1 MEDPLIQFKNVSLG
15 YNNKTVLAGLSF
27 SLNRGDFIGIVGTN
41 GSGKTTILKGI
52 LRLIN
57 PLSGEITSQDSLVY
71 GYVPQSNT
79 IDDIFPFTVFEIV
92 KMGLH
97 AKMPMLQ
104 PFNNANKARINL
116 VLNQIGIEA
125 YASIPYRNLSGG
137 LKQRVLMA
145 RALVSK
151 PDVLILDEPTN
162 DLDISS
168 EKAIMDLIQI
178 LHNNGKITV
187 IMVSHL
193 INVVINYVEKIGFIG
208 SDKFEILP
216 IETALSEKEFW
227 RTYHAQVHIGS
238 IFGKKIVI
246 PG

>member
-1 MEDPLIQFKNVSLG
+1 MEKVLIQFREVSLG
-15 YNNKTVLAGLSF
+15 YGKKNVLSGINF
-27 SLNRGDFIGIVGTN
+27 SIEKNDFIGIIGAN
-41 GSGKTTILKGI
+41 GSGKTTMLKGI
-52 LRLIN
+52 VGLLKPLRGKIESN
-57 PLSGEITSQDSLVY
+57 GSLAY

-97 AKMPMLQ
+97 AKAPALRR
-104 PFNNANKARINL
+104 FSKEDKEKINS
-116 VLNQIGIEA
+116 VLNQTGIETF
-125 YASIPYRNLSGG
+125 ASIPYRDLSGG
-137 LKQRVLMA
+137 LKQRVLIA

-168 EKAIMDLIQI
+168 EKAIMDLIKN
-178 LHNNGKITV
+178 LHDNDKITV

-193 INVVINYVEKIGFIG
+193 INVVINYVKKVGFID
-208 SDKFEILP
+208 SDKFEIHP
-216 IETALSEKEFW
+216 IETALSEKELW
-227 RTYHAQVHIGS
+227 KTYHAQVHIGS
-238 IFGKKIVI
+238 IFGRKVVI